1 MTFQTQY
8 LSKTFF
14 MAACFTIGCTGSG
27 MAGCGSDGGSDTP
40 TVDSDLIGVYAI
52 DSFQASTPP
61 ASCDELSDSPT
72 NGNFVVIYSFVPN
85 DDRENPRLGGVFCAT
100 VEDCEDVASRAPEP
114 TLGYSFIEGNDEA
127 GWTGYAIVRTS
138 QNGQMC
144 VADVQIHDL
153 TGQGQSITIGT
164 NTVETEFEADIDGD
178 QATCAVRDALNSIT
192 PDMPCKSR
200 LLLEGT
206 RNAN

>member
-72 NGNFVVIYSFVPN
+72 NGNFIVIYSFVPN
-85 DDRENPRLGGVFCAT
+85 DDPENPRLGGVFCAT

-114 TLGYSFIEGNDEA
+114 TLGYSFLEGSDEA

-138 QNGQMC
+138 QSGAMC
-144 VADVQIHDL
+144 VADVQIHNL
-153 TGQGQSITIGT
+153 SGEGQSITIDT
-164 NTVETEFEADIDGD
+164 NTVETEFDADIDGD
-178 QATCAVRDALNSIT
+178 QATCAVRDALTSIT
-192 PDMPCKSR
+192 PDMPCKLR